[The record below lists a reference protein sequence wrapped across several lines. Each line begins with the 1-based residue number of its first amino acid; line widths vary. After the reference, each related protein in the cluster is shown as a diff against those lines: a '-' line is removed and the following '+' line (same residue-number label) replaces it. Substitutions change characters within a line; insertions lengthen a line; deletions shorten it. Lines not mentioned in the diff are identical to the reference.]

1 MLNGKEISN
10 TIIEKIKEKLKEEV
24 SLITLEEKEKRIADY
39 DKNNIIIKFIN
50 NLLQESYRL
59 GSNKTDLGSSSLKSN
74 IYLWQ
79 ELDQNLPGGNFDV
92 ILKLKGDNEINNN
105 YLHKYI
111 YGGEI
116 ENNGETVVLNPH
128 LPGGDELNLIG
139 KDIQELF
146 TTQVTKE
153 LNERIKKELGE
164 NN

>member
-39 DKNNIIIKFIN
+39 DKNNIIIKFI
-50 NLLQESYRL
+50 
-59 GSNKTDLGSSSLKSN
+59 K
-74 IYLWQ
+74 
-79 ELDQNLPGGNFDV
+79 NLPGGNFDV